1 MGEEPGNGGCP
12 GTGPGTGGVVVIVTV
27 IIVLVVLAAL
37 AAMLLFGPPA
47 WRTSAAGTF
56 GGLSTRVG
64 KFIESGRAD
73 PRSGGYG
80 VASGTPAR
88 PRFTEAD
95 RAYLDGVW
103 KHVQHTFVTNPR
115 VAVTLA
121 RSTAEGFF
129 TAHGVPTEGLP
140 AGPDAPSETG
150 GTGDAED
157 TETLRQK
164 LLAIKTWSDRE
175 AAR

>member
-1 MGEEPGNGGCP
+1 M
-12 GTGPGTGGVVVIVTV
+12 VVTV
-27 IIVLVVLAAL
+27 IIVLVVLAA
-37 AAMLLFGPPA
+37 AAATLLFGPPA

-64 KFIESGRAD
+64 RFIESGRAD
-73 PRSGGYG
+73 PRSGGG
-80 VASGTPAR
+80 PGGAAASPAPR
-88 PRFTEAD
+88 RFTEAD

-103 KHVQHTFVTNPR
+103 KHVQGTFVTNPR

-129 TAHGVPTEGLP
+129 TAHGVATDGLP
-140 AGPDAPSETG
+140 AGPDAPS
-150 GTGDAED
+150 GTGDAQGTGGTEGAEDTED

>member
-1 MGEEPGNGGCP
+1 M
-12 GTGPGTGGVVVIVTV
+12 VITLIV
-27 IIVLVVLAAL
+27 VLVVLAAL
-37 AAMLLFGPPA
+37 VAAYFFGPA
-47 WRTSAAGTF
+47 GWRTAAAGTF
-56 GGLSTRVG
+56 GGLGTRVG

-73 PRSGGYG
+73 PRVGSGSGGL
-80 VASGTPAR
+80 ATTPPP
-88 PRFTEAD
+88 PRFTDAD

-103 KHVQHTFVTNPR
+103 KHVQSTFVSNPR

-121 RSTAEGFF
+121 HSTAEGFF

-140 AGPDAPSETG
+140 EGADGLSE
-150 GTGDAED
+150 ED
-157 TETLRQK
+157 TETLRLR

>member
-1 MGEEPGNGGCP
+1 M
-12 GTGPGTGGVVVIVTV
+12 ILTV

-37 AAMLLFGPPA
+37 AATLFFGPAA

-73 PRSGGYG
+73 PRSGAG
-80 VASGTPAR
+80 SGGAAATPPP
-88 PRFTEAD
+88 PRFTDAD
-95 RAYLDGVW
+95 RAYLEGVW
-103 KHVQHTFVTNPR
+103 KHVQGTFVSNPR

-129 TAHGVPTEGLP
+129 MAHGVPTDGLP
-140 AGPDAPSETG
+140 EGPDGLSETG
-150 GTGDAED
+150 ASED
-157 TETLRQK
+157 TETLRLK

>member
-1 MGEEPGNGGCP
+1 MII
-12 GTGPGTGGVVVIVTV
+12 TLIVVLI
-27 IIVLVVLAAL
+27 VLAAL
-37 AAMLLFGPPA
+37 VAAWFLGPAA
-47 WRTSAAGTF
+47 WRTSAAGAF

-64 KFIESGRAD
+64 RFVESGRA
-73 PRSGGYG
+73 PSPAGPGAG
-80 VASGTPAR
+80 AAAAAPAAS
-88 PRFTEAD
+88 RFTAAD

-103 KHVQHTFVTNPR
+103 KHVQGTFVNNPR

-140 AGPDAPSETG
+140 EGPDPVPESG
-150 GTGDAED
+150 PDGAED
-157 TETLRQK
+157 TETLRLR
-164 LLAIKTWSDRE
+164 LLAIKAWSDRE

>member
-1 MGEEPGNGGCP
+1 M
-12 GTGPGTGGVVVIVTV
+12 VVTLIV
-27 IIVLVVLAAL
+27 VLVVIAAL
-37 AAMLLFGPPA
+37 AATLFFGPPG
-47 WRTSAAGTF
+47 WRASVVGTF
-56 GGLSTRVG
+56 GDFSTRVG

-73 PRSGGYG
+73 PLAGSGAGG
-80 VASGTPAR
+80 AAATPAP
-88 PRFTEAD
+88 PRFTDAD

-103 KHVQHTFVTNPR
+103 KHVQSTFVNNPR

-129 TAHGVPTEGLP
+129 MAHGVPTEGLP
-140 AGPDAPSETG
+140 EARDG
-150 GTGDAED
+150 GEGGVGTDED
-157 TETLRQK
+157 TETLRLR

>member
-1 MGEEPGNGGCP
+1 
-12 GTGPGTGGVVVIVTV
+12 VVVTV

-37 AAMLLFGPPA
+37 VAMLFFGPA
-47 WRTSAAGTF
+47 TWRTSAAGTF

-64 KFIESGRAD
+64 KFIDGGRAD
-73 PRSGGYG
+73 PRFGGG
-80 VASGTPAR
+80 HGGATATPAP
-88 PRFTEAD
+88 PRFTDAD

-103 KHVQHTFVTNPR
+103 RHVQGTFLSNPR

-129 TAHGVPTEGLP
+129 MAHGVPTDGLP
-140 AGPDAPSETG
+140 AGPDESGEP
-150 GTGDAED
+150 ED

-164 LLAIKTWSDRE
+164 LLAIKTWTDRE
-175 AAR
+175 AAPLFVPGDRPAVLFRTV

>member
-1 MGEEPGNGGCP
+1 M
-12 GTGPGTGGVVVIVTV
+12 VVTL
-27 IIVLVVLAAL
+27 IIVVVVLAAL
-37 AAMLLFGPPA
+37 AAVVFFGPPGL
-47 WRTSAAGTF
+47 RTSVAGTF

-64 KFIESGRAD
+64 RFIEAGRAD
-73 PRSGGYG
+73 PHPGGG
-80 VASGTPAR
+80 AGGLATTPPP
-88 PRFTEAD
+88 PRFTDAD

-103 KHVQHTFVTNPR
+103 KHVQSTFVSNPR

-140 AGPDAPSETG
+140 PGPDGAG
-150 GTGDAED
+150 DAADAED
-157 TETLRQK
+157 TETLRLR